1 MIKPSDSRSLNGVAM
16 SKNAI
21 FALTILL
28 ICLAGGAVAY
38 STEILSPLSDGQ
50 CFACG
55 G

>member
-1 MIKPSDSRSLNGVAM
+1 MIR
-16 SKNAI
+16 NAV
-21 FALTILL
+21 FALTLVL

-38 STEILSPLSDGQ
+38 STEIFFPLSDGQ